1 MALESFLSYGSVLW
15 PHAVLFFVCGKFAFF
30 LSPFGSVLRIQLL
43 DIFGALFKIF
53 CGYFYTR
60 LVHVTD
66 LPPFAVLP
74 GFGLAIL
81 STCFKVR

>member
-1 MALESFLSYGSVLW
+1 MVRCCGLTQYYFLCVGSSLS
-15 PHAVLFFVCGKFAFF
+15 F